1 MAQSVVAVVRRLWA
15 APLTHRKHADLW
27 EDQERPTEKVE
38 VDPKTS
44 EKLTPHFPVF
54 VRLHLVVSC
63 ILVSHAE
70 DADW

>member
-1 MAQSVVAVVRRLWA
+1 
-15 APLTHRKHADLW
+15 
-27 EDQERPTEKVE
+27 VE